1 MHIDFKKLI
10 KLNNLPKIGSKV
22 IVAMSGGVDS
32 SVTAALLHHAGY
44 EVIGVTMKLYEGTK
58 TKTKTKTCCAG
69 VDIADARSTCKKLG
83 IKHYILNFENNFKES
98 VIDDFIESYING
110 QTPIPCIKC
119 NQTVKFTD
127 LIDFCKRLNSEI
139 LVTGHYVK
147 RIETKDGIH
156 LYQAI
161 DNLKDQSY
169 FLFATTQKQL
179 KYLRFPL
186 GHFTKKQIREVA
198 GFYNLDV
205 ASKPDSQDI
214 CFIPDGNYRD
224 FIKKNVNK
232 AFKEGNIETQDG
244 KILGTHNGIY
254 DFTIG
259 QRKGIGVGGISGTNN
274 HKPFYVLDID
284 TKNNKVI
291 IGPKEK
297 LKKYYVYLRDLNFFS
312 KIVPSKKFDALV
324 KVRSRRNLISAKIKV
339 SNVSKKTAIV
349 QLLEPEFGIAP
360 GQACVFY
367 NNLKKVI
374 GGGWITAGEKKS
386 P

>member
-1 MHIDFKKLI
+1 MRLDFKEIK
-10 KLNNLPKIGSKV
+10 KLNNLPQFGSRV
-22 IVAMSGGVDS
+22 VVAMSGGVDS

-44 EVIGVTMKLYEGTK
+44 EVLGVTMKLYESKKSG
-58 TKTKTKTCCAG
+58 TKTCCAG
-69 VDIADARSTCKKLG
+69 VDIADARATCKKLG

-127 LIDFCKRLNSEI
+127 LIEFCKNLNSKI

-147 RIETKDGIH
+147 RVESQDGIH
-156 LYQAI
+156 LYQAN

-179 KYLRFPL
+179 KFLRFPL
-186 GHFTKKQIREVA
+186 GHFTKKEIREIA
-198 GFYNLDV
+198 EFYNLDV

-224 FIKKNVNK
+224 FIKKNINGSSK
-232 AFKEGNIETQDG
+232 TGNIETEDG
-244 KILGTHNGIY
+244 KVLGTHNGIY

-259 QRKGIGVGGISGTNN
+259 QRKGIGVGGISGTIN
-274 HKPFYVLDID
+274 HKPYYVLDID
-284 TKNNKVI
+284 TNSNKVI
-291 IGPKEK
+291 IGPKEN

-312 KIVPSKKFDALV
+312 KNVPSQKFNAFV
-324 KVRSRRNLISAKIKV
+324 KVRSRRNLISAKVKV
-339 SNVSKKTAIV
+339 SSVSKKTGIV

-374 GGGWITAGEKKS
+374 GGGWITAGEKKI
-386 P
+386 

>member
-1 MHIDFKKLI
+1 MKINYNDIIKK
-10 KLNNLPKIGSKV
+10 NNLPAVGSKIV
-22 IVAMSGGVDS
+22 VAMSGGVDS
-32 SVTAALLHHAGY
+32 SVTATLLHHAGY
-44 EVIGVTMKLYEGTK
+44 DVIGITMQLYQSKLRSDS
-58 TKTKTKTCCAG
+58 KTCCSG
-69 VDIADARSTCKKLG
+69 RDISDARKVAKKLG
-83 IKHYILNFENNFKES
+83 FKHFIIDYQKEFEKS
-98 VIDDFIESYING
+98 VIDNFVDSYKSG

-119 NQTVKFTD
+119 NQTVKFRD
-127 LIDFCKRLNSEI
+127 LLNFTHSMNCNY
-139 LVTGHYVK
+139 LATGHYVK
-147 RIETKDGIH
+147 RVEKNGKINLFQAKDKK
-156 LYQAI
+156 
-161 DNLKDQSY
+161 KDQSY

-198 GFYNLDV
+198 EFYNLDV

-259 QRKGIGVGGISGTNN
+259 QRKGIGVGGISGINN